1 MVAVYKCGTGCVVD
15 AMEPDSVMSIYSQ
28 CPNLIRLE
36 RKTKKLQ
43 GQKSGI
49 CTGFLLKN
57 QSNKNPLEYDKVLLD
72 RLKFLHDVFN
82 AYLVLLNI
90 T

>member
-15 AMEPDSVMSIYSQ
+15 AMEPDSVMSVYFQ
-28 CPNLIRLE
+28 CPGLIPLK

-49 CTGFLLKN
+49 CTGLFIKT
-57 QSNKNPLEYDKVLLD
+57 NKNLLRTGLD
-72 RLKFLHDVFN
+72 PTGQSEN
-82 AYLVLLNI
+82 PA
-90 T
+90 